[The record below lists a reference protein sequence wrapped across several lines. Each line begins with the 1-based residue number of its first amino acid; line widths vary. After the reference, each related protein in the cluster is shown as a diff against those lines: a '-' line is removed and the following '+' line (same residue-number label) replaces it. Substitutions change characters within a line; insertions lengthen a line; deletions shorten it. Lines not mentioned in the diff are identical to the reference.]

1 MAWNKSITFI
11 KRETFSKIVIVSPA
25 FEGGI

>member
-11 KRETFSKIVIVSPA
+11 KRETFSKIVIENPPLQ
-25 FEGGI
+25 GGF